1 MRFQRNAPIET
12 TQPTVVVDA
21 GLPPGIHRFQLV
33 VVDGA
38 GNRSR
43 PAEVVVRITA
53 LRQGGIVSGIG
64 GGGARDD
71 GR

>member
-1 MRFQRNAPIET
+1 VRFQRNAPIET

-21 GLPPGIHRFQLV
+21 GLPPGAHRFQLV

-53 LRQGGIVSGIG
+53 IRQGGIVPVIG
-64 GGGARDD
+64 GGASDE

>member
-1 MRFQRNAPIET
+1 MRFQRNAPIEI

-21 GLPPGIHRFQLV
+21 GLPPGTHRFQLV
-33 VVDGA
+33 VVDEA

-43 PAEVVVRITA
+43 PAEVVVKITA
-53 LRQGGIVSGIG
+53 IRQGGIVPGTG
-64 GGGARDD
+64 GGGSRDD